1 MTVSS
6 VSGFDMIMALMIGPQ
21 TAGAAGPCSI
31 LRGLSFAGAFAAGS
45 MLALASPASAQDRVI
60 DCDKALSQNDLTAC
74 AWQAADKADADM
86 AIALAKAKANAEAMD
101 KEFSGVEPNPTDAVA
116 ALELSQSGWLQ
127 YREGRC
133 IIKGFA
139 ERGGSMEPMVVGW
152 CREKLTR
159 ARIVEL
165 NTLGEE

>member
-1 MTVSS
+1 MRHGAQTD
-6 VSGFDMIMALMIGPQ
+6 FTALSTSPHH
-21 TAGAAGPCSI
+21 AV
-31 LRGLSFAGAFAAGS
+31 GLSRMLTVAAA
-45 MLALASPASAQDRVI
+45 LALASPAFPQDRVI
-60 DCDKALSQNDLTAC
+60 DCDNALSQNDLTAC

-86 AIALAKAKANAEAMD
+86 AIALAKAKADAEALD
-101 KEFSGVEPNPTDAVA
+101 KAFSGVEPNTTDAVA

-159 ARIVEL
+159 ARIAEL
-165 NTLGEE
+165 NTLEEE